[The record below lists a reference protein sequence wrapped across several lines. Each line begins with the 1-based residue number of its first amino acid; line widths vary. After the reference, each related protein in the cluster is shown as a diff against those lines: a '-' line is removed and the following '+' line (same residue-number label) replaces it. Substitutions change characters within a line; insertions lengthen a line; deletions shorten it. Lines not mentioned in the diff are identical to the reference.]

1 MGKVTV
7 YQYMVLDTN
16 RVELRKA
23 RGWGTRQAI
32 DRLKDADLIEGSA
45 AVVDAAVLNVGGFT
59 EMDFDPGAP

>member
-1 MGKVTV
+1 VGKVTI
-7 YQYMVLDTN
+7 YQYMILDMN

-23 RGWGTRQAI
+23 RRWGTRQAI

-59 EMDFDPGAP
+59 ELDFDPV

>member
-23 RGWGTRQAI
+23 RSWGTRPVI
-32 DRLKDADLIEGSA
+32 HRLKDAQLIEGSA
-45 AVVDAAVLNVGGFT
+45 AVVDDAVLNVGGFT
-59 EMDFDPGAP
+59 ELDFDPG